1 MNNLLEQIMKKEKL
15 NAATLSEELDISQSY
30 TSMII
35 KGERNISLKLMKKIK
50 EKYNL
55 SWNKIM
61 EEA

>member
-1 MNNLLEQIMKKEKL
+1 MHLLQHIMKKEKL

-30 TSMII
+30 ISMII
-35 KGERNISLKLMKKIK
+35 KGERNISLKLRKKIK
-50 EKYNL
+50 DKYNL

>member
-1 MNNLLEQIMKKEKL
+1 MNLLEQIMKKEKL

>member
-1 MNNLLEQIMKKEKL
+1 MNLLEQIMKKEKL
-15 NAATLSEELDISQSY
+15 NAATLSEELDISKSY

-35 KGERNISLKLMKKIK
+35 KGERNISLKLMKKIR

>member
-1 MNNLLEQIMKKEKL
+1 MNLLEQIMKKEKL
-15 NAATLSEELDISQSY
+15 NAATLSEELDISKSY

-35 KGERNISLKLMKKIK
+35 KGERNISLKLMKKIR

-61 EEA
+61 EEV